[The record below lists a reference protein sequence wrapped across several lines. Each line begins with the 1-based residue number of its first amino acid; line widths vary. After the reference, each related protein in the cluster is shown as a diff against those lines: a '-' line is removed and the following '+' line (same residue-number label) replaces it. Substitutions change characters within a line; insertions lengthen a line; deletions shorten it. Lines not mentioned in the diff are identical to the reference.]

1 MNRKLFLGGAALCAM
16 FALSSCD
23 ELMKIEDETK
33 DGQNQETTVTPE
45 DPSDKDEPA
54 AELKPSEQK
63 VKLQEVGQEIMDM
76 CPASEFETLS
86 AIAESF
92 ANSVYAS
99 EDYDWGTVEE
109 WFETEL
115 DDAYSSEEKVTVSD
129 GTRTTE
135 WIADALILMSDH
147 TGLFTLTE
155 DGVVISDYAGGTKA
169 VCTLNGKTYEAEITS
184 EGKVTNAI
192 YAYTDEYTYTN
203 SGYYD
208 ENDNWVSGDILNV
221 YKDKATFTVG
231 VPEKINVSVSENGS
245 PLLTLTAEFTPSFSK
260 EGIDLTTDS
269 FATKITAAINGYE
282 RIIEK
287 AAYNGETGKTEY
299 SETFKKD
306 GTVIYSAKVSGDA
319 KIEEVVEKWEDS
331 YSSETYTTIKVHK
344 AQNIVASVDI
354 IGQIQVYGKCSDGM
368 EAYEELDAMYEE
380 LSRYDDEGNEKT
392 PNENEAQ
399 RHMSNFNTKF
409 DLNVYY
415 DGGSNKQAGIE
426 FEIISYPADYDRNGD
441 GLINNDDCYY
451 DIAPVIVFNDG
462 SRYKVEEYFTEDSFS
477 SIIESFEAFCNSF
490 AEVIGFEE

>member
-16 FALSSCD
+16 FTLSSCD
-23 ELMKIEDETK
+23 ELAKIEDETK
-33 DGQNQETTVTPE
+33 DDQNQEIPVTPV
-45 DPSDKDEPA
+45 DPSEKDEPT

-192 YAYTDEYTYTN
+192 YAYTYEYTYTN

-282 RIIEK
+282 KIIEK
-287 AAYNGETGKTEY
+287 AAYNGATGKTEY

-306 GTVIYSAKVSGDA
+306 GIVIYSAKVSGDA

-331 YSSETYTTIKVHK
+331 YSSGTYTTIKVHK

-354 IGQIQVYGKCSDGM
+354 LGQIQVYGKCSDGM
-368 EAYEELDAMYEE
+368 EAYEELNAVWEAYDAGSE
-380 LSRYDDEGNEKT
+380 S
-392 PNENEAQ
+392 EAQ
-399 RHMSNFNTKF
+399 RHMNNFNAKF
-409 DLNVYY
+409 ELSVYY

-477 SIIESFEAFCNSF
+477 SIIESFEAFCDSF